1 MSLDLNQEK
10 IQWCK
15 LLYVWYLIK
24 EAEWSLESTPV
35 NVKHSAN
42 KEGTWSARLIKVYY
56 TQNLAILSYSLR
68 VAQVLF
74 GATHECCLQSAKPY
88 PSHVSVPGIWLPASW
103 WLCKA
108 IHPHHLHSH
117 LQTGMSGSP
126 GTSLSSLGLTCLELV
141 SKLCGLNTAGHH
153 RIARA
158 SYNACTP
165 LTAFSSLFFSPYL
178 RFDLWTLLLASR
190 ENWHSP
196 WPCSFSC
203 HVLVSSTVVL
213 KAHGVFQWILHF
225 LLHWSRKLDL
235 GWMEGIFKLLPWR
248 TESICYFIQTALQ
261 VVLEDCKGC

>member
-56 TQNLAILSYSLR
+56 TQNLAVLSYSLR

-88 PSHVSVPGIWLPASW
+88 PGHVSVPGIWLPASW

-165 LTAFSSLFFSPYL
+165 LTAFSSLSFFPHTWDLIYGPY
-178 RFDLWTLLLASR
+178 
-190 ENWHSP
+190 
-196 WPCSFSC
+196 C
-203 HVLVSSTVVL
+203 
-213 KAHGVFQWILHF
+213 
-225 LLHWSRKLDL
+225 
-235 GWMEGIFKLLPWR
+235 LLPGR
-248 TESICYFIQTALQ
+248 TGTPPDPVHLAAMS
-261 VVLEDCKGC
+261 